1 MLSSVRQLS
10 VDTTGRACNLGRIR
24 AREKA
29 VGLAEQFIAQT
40 GGGAIE
46 ATADLE
52 QALRDLLD
60 QARSAWPMVGLPD
73 AIFLRYLAERVGE
86 GGDLATILRT
96 LHAAD
101 LYLAC

>member
-10 VDTTGRACNLGRIR
+10 VDTTSRACNLGRIR

-40 GGGAIE
+40 DGATID
-46 ATADLE
+46 ATPELE
-52 QALRDLLD
+52 QALTKLLE
-60 QARSAWPMVGLPD
+60 QARAGAPTVVLPD

-86 GGDLATILRT
+86 GGAPATLLQT
-96 LHAAD
+96 LHGAD
-101 LYLAC
+101 LY